1 MVAPCVALGAKARR
15 RLSSCGLRGGAKR
28 QCGVGGNEAP
38 APRGEAARGI
48 EGHRG
53 IWMGDERSY
62 PAWSTF
68 TKSELDN
75 HHFWWENYGKSPFLM
90 GKLWKVT
97 IFNRINKLFLWPFSI
112 AMLNYQR
119 VFVGQLRAFSNFY
132 GLTLQRC
139 RGMDIYIYYII
150 IIHILILFNIHMY

>member
-97 IFNRINKLFLWPFSI
+97 IFNRKNKLFLWPFSI
-112 AMLNYQR
+112 AMLKLPEGICWLCPWTTAAVSRLTNQPT
-119 VFVGQLRAFSNFY
+119 FVGELMKGWEMNGICFFGGIR
-132 GLTLQRC
+132 
-139 RGMDIYIYYII
+139 I
-150 IIHILILFNIHMY
+150 